1 MKKAFIVLSLLL
13 AYLSSWAQEWGIR
26 AAFDINIPSKLGG
39 RLNGEK
45 LDLFKT
51 GFGGT
56 LGAVYK
62 HWFND
67 YIFLEPGASIF
78 YDSYAYKDIL
88 VDGNPN
94 YLEELDAS
102 IYKVGLRIPLVV
114 GYSYYLVGDLPMRVY
129 TGPELSYAFAGG
141 THVKNKS
148 VKDDFDT
155 TIFGKNGFMN
165 RVDCAWKIGIGAE
178 FDIATVCFDVAI
190 GMTDLYKDHL
200 TLRENRV
207 TISVLR
213 YF

>member
-1 MKKAFIVLSLLL
+1 MKKALIIFTLILTSIT
-13 AYLSSWAQEWGIR
+13 AYAQDWGIR

-45 LDLFKT
+45 LDMFKI
-51 GFGGT
+51 GYGAT
-56 LGAVYK
+56 LGAAYR

-67 YIFLEPGASIF
+67 YFFLEPAASIF

-88 VDGNPN
+88 VDTYPHHA
-94 YLEELDAS
+94 EELDSS
-102 IYKVGLRIPLVV
+102 IYKVGVRIPLVV
-114 GYSYYLVGDLPMRVY
+114 GYSYYLLDNLPMRVY

-148 VKDDFDT
+148 VKDDIDT
-155 TIFGKNGFMN
+155 RIFGKYGFMN